1 MIESHLKAGQTEYAA
16 IPFPVPIMNVR
27 ALSIPVYLL
36 ALLAL
41 LTSALL
47 PLARAGAMLTSPQ
60 GGNICTRPFLSV
72 SPALTDLGAGEY
84 VRMDHG
90 PTGFTGGLYPG
101 GVNQRPAA
109 HTQAGLSQAA
119 LVMPRD
125 SAGLP
130 DPNGKIGLLAVGM
143 SNTAGEFFAF
153 MRLARSDPS
162 LNPRLVLINGAQPGK
177 VASEWIDL
185 NADTWQYV
193 DDMLQQQGVTDAQ
206 VQVAWV
212 KLTNFLLNDF
222 PAAQVQLQGH
232 LLLTLHNLK
241 AKFPNLAL
249 AYFSS
254 RTRSYTYWEGQNPEP
269 GAFETGFAV
278 KWLVQAQLAGDPEL
292 NFDPALGEVKAPW
305 IAWGPYLWA
314 DGHNARSDGFV
325 WLETDMVWDCTHP
338 SPQGEDKVAR
348 LLMDFLK
355 IDPTARNWFL
365 ADGAPPT
372 PTLAPTP
379 TPPTYQLYL
388 PGLQSEEVFDY
399 PRVQRRWQKYYLPR

>member
-1 MIESHLKAGQTEYAA
+1 VNAR
-16 IPFPVPIMNVR
+16 PV
-27 ALSIPVYLL
+27 SILL
-36 ALLAL
+36 CTFLL
-41 LTSALL
+41 LTLLVGSLL
-47 PLARAGAMLTSPQ
+47 PGARAGAVSLPPQ
-60 GGNICTRPFLSV
+60 GSNICTRPFISV
-72 SPALTDLGAGEY
+72 SDALTDLGAGEY
-84 VRMDHG
+84 VRMEHG
-90 PTGFTGGLYPG
+90 PTGFNGGLYPG
-101 GVNQRPAA
+101 GVNQRPQA
-109 HTQAGLSQAA
+109 HTQAGLRQAA
-119 LVMPRD
+119 LVTPRD
-125 SAGLP
+125 PAGYP

-177 VASEWIDL
+177 VASEWIDPQ
-185 NADTWQYV
+185 ADTWQYV
-193 DDMLQQQGVTDAQ
+193 DDMLQQQGVTDVQ

-222 PAAQVQLQGH
+222 PAAQQQLQEH
-232 LLLTLHNLK
+232 LTITLHNLK

-278 KWLVQAQLAGDPEL
+278 KWLVEAQLAGDPEL
-292 NFDPALGEVKAPW
+292 NFDPARGEVKAPW

-314 DGHNARSDGFV
+314 DGHNPRSDGFV
-325 WLETDMVWDCTHP
+325 WLESDMVWDCTHP

-348 LLMDFLK
+348 LLMEFLK
-355 IDPTARNWFL
+355 SDPTSRGWFL
-365 ADGAPPT
+365 TDGAP
-372 PTLAPTP
+372 LPTP

-388 PGLQSEEVFDY
+388 PGLQSEEVSDF
-399 PRVQRRWQKYYLPR
+399 PTVQRCWQKYYQPR